1 MRIDDTRWIL
11 DMEALT
17 KYNGKG
23 RCKSIALRV
32 DREDMYRHRRRL
44 RAWAQD
50 RNWSVATDFE
60 CGPGYMIGAQRE
72 TEIPNLLI
80 KRK

>member
-23 RCKSIALRV
+23 RCENIVLLL
-32 DREDMYRHRRRL
+32 DREDMNRRQRL
-44 RAWAQD
+44 RDWAQD